1 MASHCVINRFTK
13 ESRISVGFAF
23 FSCFGNVIEVCIQPP
38 PQQNL
43 YLFIL
48 RFGAPFVPPLYGLIT
63 SIVLGISRSNRRHC
77 GCHICLCRAWHCF
90 CSIYPDISS
99 SLVLRR
105 MISGNTTIP
114 QIITCRR
121 SIYGIYPLG
130 SSIFPPPPANFR
142 KSNGEKNPPWPW
154 QASCEVPGR
163 R

>member
-1 MASHCVINRFTK
+1 MLNAAVSTLY
-13 ESRISVGFAF
+13 
-23 FSCFGNVIEVCIQPP
+23 
-38 PQQNL
+38 NL
-43 YLFIL
+43 CLFLL

-99 SLVLRR
+99 SLVLKK
-105 MISGNTTIP
+105 MISANTTIFR
-114 QIITCRR
+114 IVARRR

-130 SSIFPPPPANFR
+130 SSFFPPPPANFR